1 MHYSRDH
8 DVRYKLE
15 LYLVVPGTC
24 SAVPTPPPP
33 LTASQFGVTSKLC
46 AVHIV
51 HRVFLSVVQVI
62 AFIKGLYVLMSKLE
76 IVFCEA
82 IRHSIHNDLQNF
94 IQITLREPLRKV
106 IKKKQATLVKTLV
119 LFFRIYSTKNMVDD
133 FFPHIS
139 INVLPV
145 FSATP

>member
-1 MHYSRDH
+1 M
-8 DVRYKLE
+8 
-15 LYLVVPGTC
+15 
-24 SAVPTPPPP
+24 PTLPPP
-33 LTASQFGVTSKLC
+33 LSVSQFEVTSTLC
-46 AVHIV
+46 AVHIL

-119 LFFRIYSTKNMVDD
+119 LFFVFTVQKHMVDD
-133 FFPHIS
+133 VFPHIS
-139 INVLPV
+139 MNVLPV
-145 FSATP
+145 LSATP

>member
-1 MHYSRDH
+1 M
-8 DVRYKLE
+8 
-15 LYLVVPGTC
+15 
-24 SAVPTPPPP
+24 
-33 LTASQFGVTSKLC
+33 
-46 AVHIV
+46 
-51 HRVFLSVVQVI
+51 FLSVVQVI

-119 LFFRIYSTKNMVDD
+119 LFSYLHYKSMVDD
-133 FFPHIS
+133 VFPHIS
-139 INVLPV
+139 MNVLPV
-145 FSATP
+145 LSATP